1 MATDYE
7 RLILNQ
13 NPDAVV
19 VTATTGEVMHW
30 SPAAVVMFGHSP
42 EVASGRPLQELIVP
56 VDFRNTEGRRLMAAL
71 EASSATYEAVH
82 SRLDGS
88 LLNVDVSAKRIEGE
102 QSVVM
107 WAFKDVTDLKLLRD
121 VKFVEGKYL
130 ALLESTPD
138 ATLMVNPAGRIVLA
152 NSQAERLFGY
162 SPGELRGQSVDALLP
177 ARFGRAHVGHRAD
190 YFAHPRTRTMG
201 AGLELYGLRKD
212 GSEFPVEISLSPL
225 ATDEGTVVMSAV
237 RDISERKKAEQ
248 KFRGL
253 LESAPDAIVI
263 VDRKGIILLVN
274 SQTERLFGHTREYLL
289 GQSVDVLV
297 PERFRAR
304 HPAHRTSFFAKP
316 TPRAM
321 GEGQEL
327 LGLRSDGTEFPVEIS
342 LSPLE
347 TEDGVLVSSAIR
359 DITERRVIERTL
371 HEKNL
376 ELQSAAAAKDRFLA
390 TMSHELRTPM
400 NAIIG
405 YTGTLMMRLAGPL
418 TPDQERQL
426 GIIQTSA
433 KHLLSLINDL
443 LDLAKIESEKREV
456 TIEDVDLD
464 TIVEEVTTSLRLLAD
479 RKGIRFSLDK
489 SVGSPPLR
497 TDRRALS
504 QIVINLVG
512 NAIKFTEVGEV
523 VVIARRVVVGKRP
536 FQIVSVK
543 DTGCGISPENVERLF
558 QAFTQLDSS
567 STRRHEG
574 TGLGLYLSQKLA
586 ILIGG
591 RLTCES
597 HVGVGSTFELLLP
610 E

>member
-7 RLILNQ
+7 RLILSQ

-19 VTATTGEVMHW
+19 VTTTTGEVAYW
-30 SPAAVVMFGHSP
+30 SPAATAMFGYTSGG
-42 EVASGRPLQELIVP
+42 ASGQPLLTLIVP
-56 VDFRNTEGRRLMAAL
+56 VDFRDTEGQRLAAAL
-71 EASSATYEAVH
+71 ETDAATYEAVH
-82 SRLDGS
+82 SRQDGS
-88 LLNVDVSAKRIEGE
+88 LLNVDVSARRVEGE
-102 QSVVM
+102 QTVVL

-130 ALLESTPD
+130 ALLDSTPD

-152 NSQAERLFGY
+152 NGQAERLFGY
-162 SPGELRGQSVDALLP
+162 SHGELRGRSVDALLP
-177 ARFGRAHVGHRAD
+177 SRFSKAHVGHRAH
-190 YFAHPRTRTMG
+190 YFAHPRTRAMG

-212 GSEFPVEISLSPL
+212 GTEFPVEISLSPL

-253 LESAPDAIVI
+253 LESAPDAMVI
-263 VDRKGIILLVN
+263 VDRKGVIVLVN
-274 SQTERLFGHTREYLL
+274 SQAEQLFGHTKEYLL
-289 GQSVDVLV
+289 GKSVDLLV
-297 PERFRAR
+297 PGRLRER
-304 HPAHRTSFFAKP
+304 HPAHRAGFFADP
-316 TPRAM
+316 RPRAM

-327 LGLRSDGTEFPVEIS
+327 FGLRSDGTEFPVEIS

-359 DITERRVIERTL
+359 DITERRVIERAL

-376 ELQSAAAAKDRFLA
+376 ELQSAAVAKDRFLA

-418 TPDQERQL
+418 TADQERQL
-426 GIIQTSA
+426 GIIQASA

-443 LDLAKIESEKREV
+443 LDLAKIESDKREV
-456 TIEDVDLD
+456 TMEDVDVAA
-464 TIVEEVTTSLRLLAD
+464 IVEEVTTSLRPMAD
-479 RKGIRFSLDK
+479 KKGIRFNLDR
-489 SVGSPPLR
+489 SADAPPLR

-512 NAIKFTEVGEV
+512 NAIKFTEAGEV
-523 VVIARRVVVGKRP
+523 VVRARREVVGKTPVRV
-536 FQIVSVK
+536 VSVR
-543 DTGCGISPENVERLF
+543 DTGCGISPENVQRLF

-586 ILIGG
+586 ALIGG
-591 RLTCES
+591 RLTCDS
-597 HVGVGSTFELLLP
+597 KVGVGSTFELLLP